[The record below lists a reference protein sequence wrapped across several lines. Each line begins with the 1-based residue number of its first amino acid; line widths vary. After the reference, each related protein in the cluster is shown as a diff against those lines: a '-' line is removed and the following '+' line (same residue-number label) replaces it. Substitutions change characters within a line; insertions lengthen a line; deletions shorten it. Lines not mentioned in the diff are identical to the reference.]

1 MVNTMYDVAIIGS
14 GPAGMSAAIYA
25 TRAGLSTVIIEKAFS
40 GGQMSV
46 TPEIDNYPGFESI
59 SGFDL
64 SMNMSNHAKK
74 LGAEVIRLDVS
85 DIEFSEGH
93 NIIKSSNQDIEAKTI
108 ILALGAS
115 HRKLGVDG
123 EDKYQGLGV
132 SYCATCDGN
141 FFRNREV
148 CVVGGGNTALEDALY
163 LSNICT
169 KVYLI
174 HRRDSFRGFDAL
186 MKQIS
191 EAENIF
197 PVLDSVV
204 KKINGDER
212 VSSVTVKNV
221 KSGELSDISVSG
233 CFIAVGM
240 LPNTEILKGK
250 VTLTES
256 GHIDAGEDTETN
268 LPGIFAAGDI
278 RKKPSY
284 QIITA
289 AADGAVSASRAGAY
303 IAEKRLN
310 KSCS

>member
-1 MVNTMYDVAIIGS
+1 MTQMYDVAIIGE
-14 GPAGMSAAIYA
+14 GPAGMTAAIYA

-40 GGQMSV
+40 GGQMGI
-46 TPEIDNYPGFESI
+46 TPEIDNYPGFETI

-64 SMNMSNHAKK
+64 AMNMSKHAKG
-74 LGAEVIRLDVS
+74 LGAEILRLEVT

-93 NIIKSSNQDIEAKTI
+93 NIIRTPKQDIESKTV
-108 ILALGAS
+108 ILALGAA
-115 HRKLGVDG
+115 HRKLGVPG
-123 EDKYQGLGV
+123 EEKFSGLGV

-141 FFRNREV
+141 FFRGREV

-163 LSNICT
+163 LSKICT
-169 KVYLI
+169 KVHLI
-174 HRRDSFRGFDAL
+174 HRRDAFRGFDTLA
-186 MKQIS
+186 KKIF
-191 EAENIF
+191 ETENIV

-204 KKINGDER
+204 EEICGDER

-221 KSGELSDISVSG
+221 KSGEISSIPTSA

-240 LPNTEILKGK
+240 VPNTGLFKEK
-250 VTLTES
+250 VALTDS

-268 LPGIFAAGDI
+268 LPGVFAAGDI

-289 AADGAVSASRAGAY
+289 AADGAVAATRAGIY
-303 IAEKRLN
+303 ITERG
-310 KSCS
+310 